1 MENWILVKNLE
12 GKDIKVRQRYAYRD
26 IFVDEQGKEYVA
38 NVLDFTDAR
47 LAIPGF
53 NEQNKENLNALK
65 DMMKSMDAKAIADH
79 NAVISEFEYWR
90 KLRGEIFMEM
100 YRNYLVKNDGKN
112 SEDDLLNK
120 TKYLVNQLWQQNQDF
135 IFDKKV
141 FHIPVNE

>member
-12 GKDIKVRQRYAYRD
+12 GKDIKVRQSRAYGD
-26 IFVDEQGKEYVA
+26 IFVDEQGREYVA
-38 NVLDFTDAR
+38 SVLDFTGAR
-47 LAIPGF
+47 LAIPDF

-79 NAVISEFEYWR
+79 KAVIDEFEYWR

-100 YRNYLVKNDGKN
+100 YRDHLAKNDSRM

-120 TKYLVNQLWQQNQDF
+120 AKYLVNQLWQQDQDF
-135 IFDKKV
+135 TSDKKV
-141 FHIPVNE
+141 FHIPVK